1 MNHFRATLFFPLK
14 LLSRGWLWTLYVL
27 TFTYCAI
34 SRVSL
39 FTSTAERTSRID
51 ASSIFITCTG
61 IARALIDICQTI
73 QKHTI
78 QPRVALILQGCRAWM
93 LFVDILYTL
102 TSRSITS
109 ETQFTSTAVRAVG
122 IGTVGVIIAWP
133 GICRTLINIWCK
145 QMKIKIG
152 LSWCNF
158 SLLSFIVDIPSQ
170 VIPSPVNPCLQVHV
184 KEPSVLAQSAF
195 SSHAPVSSEHSSI
208 SGER

>member
-39 FTSTAERTSRID
+39 FTSTAERTFRID

-73 QKHTI
+73 QKYTI

-93 LFVDILYTL
+93 LFVDILCTL

-152 LSWCNF
+152 LS
-158 SLLSFIVDIPSQ
+158 
-170 VIPSPVNPCLQVHV
+170 
-184 KEPSVLAQSAF
+184 
-195 SSHAPVSSEHSSI
+195 
-208 SGER
+208 